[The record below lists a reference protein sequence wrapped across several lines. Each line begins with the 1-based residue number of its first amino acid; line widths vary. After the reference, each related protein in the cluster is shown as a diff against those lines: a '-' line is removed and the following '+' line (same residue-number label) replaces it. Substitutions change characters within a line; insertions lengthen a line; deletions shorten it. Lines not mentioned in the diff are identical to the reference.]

1 MGSARVLESPAGPRG
16 SDLERWLRSPLRR
29 RSLIALGV
37 VALAGAS
44 TWMWVDAFRA
54 LDRSPEG
61 WFEPWRVFLRRL
73 FDWGLWGLLV
83 EPIAWLSS
91 FVARLVR
98 RLPPQ
103 VVVHALIAVGLS
115 LAVGWVDDAA
125 SEALFGSAP
134 RPEWTGRGRP
144 ERPAPDGTGGRPSR
158 PPDQLA
164 GPPEREER
172 RERGEPE
179 RFFERAR
186 SRFTR
191 SRRIELGVLTY
202 AALVAMGA
210 GVRSFLS
217 QRDRERQNQE
227 LELRAARLEGELSRA
242 RLASLESQLHP
253 HFLFNALH
261 SVGGLV
267 RASDRE
273 RAIRVL
279 SALGDLLRTTLDHQ
293 GEDEVP
299 IHEELALVE
308 RYLEIERIRLGERLQ
323 TVVES
328 EPGVGRARVPTLL
341 LLPLVENAVRY
352 AVAARPEGGHVAV
365 RALHRA
371 GGIAIEVQDDGPGFP
386 PEVLAGGEPRDGR
399 KHIGLA
405 NSAARLRALH
415 GERARFEVTN
425 PPGGG
430 ALVRI
435 ELPPAGEG
443 GAA

>member
-1 MGSARVLESPAGPRG
+1 MGSAMIPESQASTRG

-54 LDRSPEG
+54 LDRTPEG
-61 WFEPWRVFLRRL
+61 WFEPWRVFVRRL
-73 FDWGLWGLLV
+73 LGWGMWGALV
-83 EPIAWLSS
+83 EPIAWLSHL
-91 FVARLVR
+91 VARWVR
-98 RLPPQ
+98 RVPPQ
-103 VVVHALIAVGLS
+103 IVIHALVAVGLS

-125 SEALFGSAP
+125 GEALFSPGP
-134 RPEWTGRGRP
+134 RPDWSARGRP
-144 ERPAPDGTGGRPSR
+144 MR
-158 PPDQLA
+158 PPELD
-164 GPPEREER
+164 GPSPEREER
-172 RERGEPE
+172 RERGDPE
-179 RFFERAR
+179 RSSERQRDRDLAR

-202 AALVAMGA
+202 AALLAMGS
-210 GVRSFLS
+210 GVRSFLA
-217 QRDRERQNQE
+217 QRDREKQNQE
-227 LELRAARLEGELSRA
+227 LEVRALRLEGELSRA

-267 RASDRE
+267 RAAERD

-279 SALGDLLRTTLDHQ
+279 SALGDLLRTTLEHQ

-323 TVVES
+323 AVVES

-352 AVAARPEGGHVAV
+352 AVAARPEGGRIAV
-365 RALHRA
+365 RALHQG

-415 GERARFEVTN
+415 GERARFELSN

-435 ELPPAGEG
+435 ELPLTVERGES
-443 GAA
+443 